1 MQEMVELSKVQSQQ
15 PDALPQAVSF
25 VMRDSSHIERK
36 MIVRAGPS
44 HFGPELQGDQKV
56 TGHVVFAQ
64 PFRVC
69 NDLQNIE
76 RMKGKIA
83 IMERGDCMFVEKAR
97 KIQKAGAI
105 AGIVID
111 NTPGSSSAT
120 SPMFAMSGDGNDD
133 IKIPVVFLF
142 AQDANK
148 LLLALTYNPMTE
160 VTISEYKVD
169 KLGIIPAHNEES
181 MFQKLKVSV
190 QDFLTKHTGHTFT
203 KIITVKDLS
212 ATISQDQIEIMKTQS
227 NDENIVTETLYSHWK
242 IVRVGLFTL
251 MGSNNKEFVIP
262 VSVLQIYYR
271 TLSGASDED
280 LLKNDLVAQT
290 KWFLNELSIEL
301 NKNKITTVS
310 ESSDKEIIDLVPNK
324 EVLLELLHFKGTSS
338 KIRLEKI
345 HSLLES
351 INELEKTIIKEL
363 ERRGNDDLI
372 ISEEKN
378 NVITQ
383 LEENRTDKDNEED
396 EIITKK
402 SVSSTTS
409 KDEL

>member
-25 VMRDSSHIERK
+25 IMRDSSGIERK
-36 MIVRAGPS
+36 MVVRAGPS
-44 HFGPELQGDQKV
+44 HFGPELQGDQRV
-56 TGHVVFAQ
+56 SGPVVFAL

-69 NDLQNIE
+69 SELLNSD
-76 RMKGKIA
+76 RVKGRIV

-111 NTPGSSSAT
+111 NTPGSSSST

-148 LLLALTYNPMTE
+148 LVLALIYNPKLE
-160 VTISEYKVD
+160 VTIGEYKSD
-169 KLGIIPAHNEES
+169 KVSVQTNSEES

-203 KIITVKDLS
+203 KTVTVKDLT
-212 ATISQDQIEIMKTQS
+212 ATISQDQIEITQTPS
-227 NDENIVTETLYSHWK
+227 DDNIVTETLYTQWK
-242 IVRVGLFTL
+242 IIRIGLFTL
-251 MGSNNKEFVIP
+251 MGNNNKEFVIP
-262 VSVLQIYYR
+262 TSVLRIYYR
-271 TLSGASDED
+271 TLSGASADDIKED
-280 LLKNDLVAQT
+280 NLVTQT
-290 KWFLNELSIEL
+290 KWLLTELSTEL

-310 ESSDKEIIDLVPNK
+310 ENSDKEIIDLVPNK
-324 EVLLELLHFKGTSS
+324 EVLLELLNFKGTSS

-372 ISEEKN
+372 VSEERKN
-378 NVITQ
+378 NVIADMND
-383 LEENRTDKDNEED
+383 EKRTDKKGD
-396 EIITKK
+396 EIITKR
-402 SVSSTTS
+402 SFTS